1 MTRWV
6 LRIRLCIKSLVN
18 PSYEQQIMLS
28 CLVKRVS
35 KDNYIKVVGREATLI
50 AKINDDMEKYE
61 EKKTNRII
69 RICLKL
75 ACKLTV
81 ALKSVQPAFAS
92 T

>member
-1 MTRWV
+1 MGVTHKTNALKVWYIPV
-6 LRIRLCIKSLVN
+6 TNNKLCFH
-18 PSYEQQIMLS
+18 
-28 CLVKRVS
+28 VKRVS
-35 KDNYIKVVGREATLI
+35 KDNYIKFVGREATLI
-50 AKINDDMEKYE
+50 AKINDDMEKC

>member
-1 MTRWV
+1 MV
-6 LRIRLCIKSLVN
+6 Y

-61 EKKTNRII
+61 KKNEPDHSNMFEIG
-69 RICLKL
+69 L
-75 ACKLTV
+75 
-81 ALKSVQPAFAS
+81 
-92 T
+92 